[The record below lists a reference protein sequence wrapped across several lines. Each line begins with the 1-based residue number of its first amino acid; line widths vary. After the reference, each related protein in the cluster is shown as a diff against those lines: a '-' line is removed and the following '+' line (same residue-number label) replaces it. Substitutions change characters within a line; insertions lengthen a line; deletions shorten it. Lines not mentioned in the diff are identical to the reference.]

1 MQVVFCYNTH
11 MSALQ
16 LKNFSKHFGGVKA
29 VSGVTCGFE
38 KGKITGLIGPNGSG
52 KSTLINLMTG
62 IVPKDHGV
70 LIISDSVRVDTIR
83 PHDMREYKMTR
94 TFQNVR
100 VFEQMSVL
108 DNVMLALT
116 HRSVWKTL
124 FERNSQVYVDRA
136 SDILKVVGLSEKQ
149 HEQAVNL
156 SYGQRKLLEIARAV
170 AMDADIILF
179 DEPYAGLF
187 PEMIKKV
194 SDILRGLRTEG
205 RAVVLVEHNMEII
218 RDLCDHI
225 IVMDSGEVLAQG
237 DPTTVLARR
246 DVVEAYLGE

>member
-1 MQVVFCYNTH
+1 

-29 VSGVTCGFE
+29 VYGVTCGFE

-70 LIISDSVRVDTIR
+70 LIISDSVHVYTIR

-149 HEQAVNL
+149 NEQAVNL

-225 IVMDSGEVLAQG
+225 IVMDSGAVLAEG
-237 DPTTVLARR
+237 DPKTVLARR

>member
-1 MQVVFCYNTH
+1 

-16 LKNFSKHFGGVKA
+16 IKNFAKHFGGVKA
-29 VSGVTCGFE
+29 VSGVNCSIE

-52 KSTLINLMTG
+52 KSTLINLVTG
-62 IVPKDHGV
+62 IIPKDKGV
-70 LIISDSVRVDTIR
+70 LVVSDSVHVDKIR
-83 PHDMREYKMTR
+83 PQDMREYKITR

-100 VFEQMSVL
+100 VFEQMSVI
-108 DNVMLALT
+108 DNIMIALT
-116 HRSVWKTL
+116 HRSVWRTL
-124 FERNSQVYVDRA
+124 FERNKKVYLDRA
-136 SDILKVVGLSEKQ
+136 EDILKLIGIPEKK
-149 HEQAVNL
+149 HEQALAL
-156 SYGQRKLLEIARAV
+156 SYGQRKLLEIGRAI

-205 RAVVLVEHNMEII
+205 RAIILVEHNMEII

-225 IVMDSGEVLAQG
+225 IVMDSGTVLAEG
-237 DPTTVLARR
+237 DPKTVLARR